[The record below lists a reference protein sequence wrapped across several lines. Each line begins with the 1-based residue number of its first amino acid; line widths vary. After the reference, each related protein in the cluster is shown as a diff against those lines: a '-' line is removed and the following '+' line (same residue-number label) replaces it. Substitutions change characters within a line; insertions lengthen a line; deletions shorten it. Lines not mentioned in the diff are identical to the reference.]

1 MQGVFIL
8 LFSQRAQRHM
18 KLLDRKPDAFFISV
32 KSRSSLVE
40 GEEGSYLPYWRLK
53 IGQSPHLPLSVALHA
68 EHKTYLIG
76 NVAKIENSFPTFVVV
91 RINLFRRRWGLIDE
105 RNARDTFSS
114 MIVNEGFLAS
124 LFKKPLGL
132 LGQRSPFLITS
143 MTTVSRVGPYEAVV
157 TVGVVRRLTRQT
169 LLIAVRTDTGR
180 PLVRRRRHD
189 GRRPRLVVRRDRV
202 ECDRSEDDSC
212 FV

>member
-1 MQGVFIL
+1 M
-8 LFSQRAQRHM
+8 
-18 KLLDRKPDAFFISV
+18 AF
-32 KSRSSLVE
+32 E
-40 GEEGSYLPYWRLK
+40 NWTDN
-53 IGQSPHLPLSVALHA
+53 SPHLPLSVALHA

-169 LLIAVRTDTGR
+169 LLSLLLLVSQDFSVLKFFFSSGTSTMTSGGTAAAAAPDTVQTDIG
-180 PLVRRRRHD
+180 RRR
-189 GRRPRLVVRRDRV
+189 
-202 ECDRSEDDSC
+202 
-212 FV
+212 